1 MVNEI
6 LRRHKILYKSGVT
19 KSLNYRIN
27 QLETLRAVIQ
37 KYENEVME
45 ALFKD
50 LKKSE
55 FEAYAHEV
63 GYVLESITY
72 ALKHL
77 EDWTTER
84 SVKTP
89 LHLPFS
95 KAVVKNEPY
104 GTVLIIAPFNYPFQ
118 LMIEP
123 LIGAIAAGNTVVLK
137 PSNQTPYTEA
147 IIKKMMIEV
156 FDENYITVVTGG
168 REVVTEL
175 IHSPFDYI
183 FFTGSESTGKVVMR
197 AAAEHLVPVTLEL
210 GGKSPAVVHED
221 AVIETAAKRIAWGK
235 YLNAG
240 QSCVAPDYVYVH
252 ESKADEF
259 MDAVIKYIIEFYGV
273 LPQNSPDYGR
283 IINQATVKRLAGLI
297 DHGKVIVGGQY
308 DIEGCYMAP
317 TVMKDVNWNDAIMSQ
332 EIFGPILPI
341 LTYTH
346 LEEIID
352 IISSKSKPLA
362 LYVFSESVVVQEHLL
377 ESLSYGGA
385 AINDTVSQV
394 GSPYMP
400 FGGVGASGMGSY
412 HGEFSYKTF
421 SHEKSILKK
430 SSKYDVKMIY
440 PPYKNRLHW
449 VKKILK

>member
-6 LRRHKILYKSGVT
+6 LRRHNKFYKTGVT

-27 QLETLRAVIQ
+27 QLEILRAVIH
-37 KYENEVME
+37 KYEDEVME

-50 LKKSE
+50 LKKPE

-63 GYVLESITY
+63 GYVLDSITY

-77 EDWTTER
+77 ENWTTER

-89 LHLPFS
+89 LHQPFS

-118 LMIEP
+118 LLIEP
-123 LIGAIAAGNTVVLK
+123 LIGAIAAGNTAVLK

-156 FDENYITVVTGG
+156 FDENYISVVTGG

-197 AAAEHLVPVTLEL
+197 AAADHLVPVTLEL
-210 GGKSPAVVHED
+210 GGKSPTVVHED
-221 AVIETAAKRIAWGK
+221 AVIETAAKRIVWGK

-240 QSCVAPDYVYVH
+240 QTCVAPDYVYVH

-259 MDAVIKYIIEFYGV
+259 IDSVIKHIIEFYGV

-283 IINQATVKRLAGLI
+283 LVNQATVKRLAGLI
-297 DHGKVIVGGQY
+297 DHDKVIMGGQY

-317 TVMKDVNWNDAIMSQ
+317 TVMKGVNWSDKIMSE

-341 LTYTH
+341 LTYNS
-346 LEEIID
+346 LDEIID
-352 IISSKSKPLA
+352 VISNKPKPLA
-362 LYVFSESVVVQEHLL
+362 FYLFTESVVVQEHLL

-394 GSPYMP
+394 GSPHMP

-412 HGEFSYKTF
+412 HGETSYRTF

-430 SSKYDVKMIY
+430 SSKFDVKMIY